1 LGLGFQ
7 QILDLQQQQILDLQ
21 PEEKMRAGFKRKH
34 KGWGEEK
41 MDKHDG
47 QLAAQPSPTWMQCEQ
62 GTCLLRGTSKFRPE

>member
-1 LGLGFQ
+1 LGLGLQ

-21 PEEKMRAGFKRKH
+21 PERKNASRYYDFK
-34 KGWGEEK
+34 GGGGEDK

-62 GTCLLRGTSKFRPE
+62 GTCLP